1 MTNLNLT
8 KEEKEIVITQLKGII
23 GFPAIWKKYINK
35 EYKNPNEHT
44 KKMVVQATKAWNEV
58 MYKRSVLEKV
68 VKALKEEI

>member
-1 MTNLNLT
+1 MTKLNLT

-23 GFPAIWKKYINK
+23 GFPAIWRKYINK
-35 EYKNPNEHT
+35 KYKNPNEHT
-44 KKMVVQATKAWNEV
+44 KKMVVEATKAWNEV

>member
-1 MTNLNLT
+1 MTKLNLT

-44 KKMVVQATKAWNEV
+44 KKMVVEATKAWNEV